1 MSGRRQWGEDST
13 VNIKLSA
20 GGSVA
25 LTFKGNL
32 FDVTPEERA
41 LIAQLSDVV
50 HKFKDGEIQ
59 LELERT
65 KGAWPNGS

>member
-25 LTFKGNL
+25 LILKGNM
-32 FDVTPEERA
+32 FDLTREERA
-41 LIAQLSDVV
+41 LIEALSGVV
-50 HKFKDGEIQ
+50 RKFQ
-59 LELERT
+59 N
-65 KGAWPNGS
+65 GAEEPNADAGN